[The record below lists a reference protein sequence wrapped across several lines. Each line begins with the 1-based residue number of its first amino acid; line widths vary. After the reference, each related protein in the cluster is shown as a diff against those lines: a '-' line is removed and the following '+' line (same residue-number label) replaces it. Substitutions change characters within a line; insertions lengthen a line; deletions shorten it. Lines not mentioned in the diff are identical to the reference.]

1 MTTFH
6 STKDSMNKT
15 DRGDISEVYI
25 CNGYNR
31 KGFISIM
38 YIPTRKW

>member
-1 MTTFH
+1 MKIFH

-15 DRGDISEVYI
+15 NRGDRSEVCI
-25 CNGYNR
+25 FNSYNR
-31 KGFISIM
+31 KGFISII